1 MTGDA
6 LSIGLA
12 GVFGLLFGSFLNA
25 VIYRVPLGI
34 SLLRPSGCPGCE
46 ESIAWHH
53 NVPVLAWIALRA
65 RCANCGT
72 KISLRY
78 PLVELAGGLLLAA
91 SVAQWGLTVS
101 AFSVGLF
108 SYLMLVLA
116 LIDVDHRILPNVITL
131 PGAVIGLALAF
142 VDPRVAWL
150 DSLIGGFLGG
160 GLLYFVA
167 WGYLKLRGR
176 EGMGMGDVKMM
187 LLVGSFLG
195 WQGALMTIFIGS
207 LLGSV
212 VGVALISLSSRKG
225 WQYALPF
232 GTFLAAAGILVA
244 FRGTEIFQWYWATF
258 GVAP

>member
-1 MTGDA
+1 MTEDA
-6 LSIGLA
+6 VVVAVAGL
-12 GVFGLLFGSFLNA
+12 FGLLFGSFLNV

-34 SLLRPSGCPGCE
+34 SLLRPSECPGCDGP
-46 ESIAWHH
+46 IAWHR
-53 NVPVLAWIALRA
+53 NVPVLAWILLRG
-65 RCANCGT
+65 RCADCGT
-72 KISLRY
+72 GISIRY

-101 AFSVGLF
+101 AFAVALF

-131 PGAVIGLALAF
+131 PGAVVGLALAF
-142 VDPRVAWL
+142 VDPLVDWL
-150 DSLIGGFLGG
+150 DALIGGFLGG

-167 WGYLKLRGR
+167 WGYLKFRGR

-212 VGVALISLSSRKG
+212 IGVALISLSSRKG
-225 WQYALPF
+225 WEYALPF
-232 GTFLAAAGILVA
+232 GTFLAAAGVLVA
-244 FRGTEIFQWYWATF
+244 FRGPQIFAWYWSTF
-258 GVAP
+258 GVAG